1 MTEVSASHR
10 FPAAP
15 EPVRAPLLSLAYR
28 AIVVALLAGAG
39 ETVLR
44 AGIALADPD
53 TNAGGLVYGL
63 LIRAAIYLTVLT
75 VAVRM
80 AAGIGWARIALILG
94 LGTVGLASLLVEPI
108 GAVLSGELSVDWSVG
123 SVAIGAL
130 RTVHIVAVL
139 VAVPAMVRAGMQ
151 VRQRG

>member
-1 MTEVSASHR
+1 MPH
-10 FPAAP
+10 
-15 EPVRAPLLSLAYR
+15 
-28 AIVVALLAGAG
+28 
-39 ETVLR
+39 
-44 AGIALADPD
+44 
-53 TNAGGLVYGL
+53 GLVYGL